1 MFWTLSRKVSAALAA
16 ILLSTMVFTA
26 VFAYHSFQDLLS
38 AQVGSRYSFVVFT
51 IKKNVEDRLSLGLAL
66 RQLRQMQ
73 DIIERE
79 KVGDANILGIEIFDA
94 HGEILFNTDRGG
106 IGGSVPPDWLA
117 ALGGAATQ
125 PFSLVDED
133 NQVVGLPLV
142 NTLGKV
148 EGAVALRYP
157 SAYLEREL
165 GDLLTS
171 LAIKWLAVLAVF
183 TVIAVVGAL
192 VMFRPVGR
200 KLGAM
205 EGALRKVLAEGGE
218 VVPDLA
224 SGDPFEIRFAHFATK
239 SHEAID
245 HIRGAADEVER
256 LDRLA

>member
-1 MFWTLSRKVSAALAA
+1 MFWTLARKVSAALAA
-16 ILLSTMVFTA
+16 ILLSTMVLTA
-26 VFAYHSFQDLLS
+26 VFGYQKFHGEMS

-73 DIIERE
+73 DIVERE
-79 KVGDANILGIEIFDA
+79 KVGDPNILGIEIYDA
-94 HGEILFNTDRGG
+94 RGEILFNTDRGG
-106 IGGSVPPDWLA
+106 IGGSVPPDWLTV
-117 ALGGAATQ
+117 LGGAANQ
-125 PFSLVDED
+125 PFSLTDED
-133 NQVVGLPLV
+133 NLVVGLPLV

-157 SAYLEREL
+157 TAYLENEL
-165 GDLLTS
+165 GDLLLS

-192 VMFRPVGR
+192 VMFRSVGS

-205 EGALRKVLAEGGE
+205 ERALGKVLAEGGE
-218 VVPDLA
+218 AVPDTA
-224 SGDPFEIRFAHFATK
+224 SDDPFEARFAEFAAK
-239 SHEAID
+239 SREAID
-245 HIRGAADEVER
+245 HMRGATEEVER

>member
-1 MFWTLSRKVSAALAA
+1 MFWTLSRKVSAALAG
-16 ILLSTMVFTA
+16 ILLSTMVLTA
-26 VFAYHSFQDLLS
+26 LFGYHKFEDLLS

-51 IKKNVEDRLSLGLAL
+51 IKKSVEDRLSLGLAL

-79 KVGDANILGIEIFDA
+79 KVGDANILGIEIYDA

-106 IGGSVPPDWLA
+106 IGGSVPTEWLSV
-117 ALGGAATQ
+117 LGGAATQ
-125 PFSLVDED
+125 PFSLVDDD
-133 NQVVGLPLV
+133 NLVVGLPLV

-157 SAYLEREL
+157 AAYLETEL
-165 GDLLTS
+165 GDLLLT
-171 LAIKWLAVLAVF
+171 LAVKWLVVLAVF

-192 VMFRPVGR
+192 ILFRSVGA

-205 EGALRKVLAEGGE
+205 ESALGKVLAEGGE
-218 VVPDLA
+218 VVPDSA
-224 SGDPFEIRFAHFATK
+224 SGDPFETRFADFTAK
-239 SHEAID
+239 SREAID
-245 HIRGAADEVER
+245 HIRGATDEVER